1 MEATQRCGPALPAF
15 WPAQIHPKCGSSPKR
30 PEVNQSMRMN
40 DDQYAEWK
48 TLVPRPPAGDAII
61 DSIRLAPPGR
71 NVRGNFS
78 NMTGVF
84 QSQKM
89 GCEIKSE
96 SNMGEWCLIRECE
109 VSDEVLEFYDQ
120 PPEQIKIS
128 WTNEHGRN
136 QGIWSTADF
145 FLLNRDGSAGW
156 VEVKPESTLLASSA
170 QSNRYLR
177 HDDGSWSCP
186 SGVEYAERL
195 GLFYHIRSTA
205 GFNAILQRN
214 IEYLLDF
221 LHESSGIAPSA
232 KRSILQ
238 LVATHEGITLRE
250 IFSQEGDYSRTDVLK
265 LIAYDELY
273 VDLNQHVL
281 ARHQSVP
288 VFTNR
293 AMADSYLDL
302 PLVGGWSP
310 AGGPVQV
317 AEGSIISFD
326 GRPYEIIQ
334 ISNDV
339 WLRNQDGKVTT
350 FSPETFEQLVTT
362 GKITSTGDV
371 SARNADIQ
379 AILNSKSDEEFE
391 RARQR
396 MRDLITPWL
405 NKASRQTSS
414 TAWRWIRRY
423 RDAEM
428 TYGCGFL
435 GLFDDYKERG
445 NRQAKIPKRA
455 AELITDVLK
464 QVYLT
469 KSQPTLNRAYAEYVQ
484 RCEEEGIT
492 PASQRTFCGAHAKIS
507 RVEETRKRKGE
518 KAVYQVEI
526 FYWQLEIDTPR
537 HGDRPFEVV
546 HIDHTRLDIVIFDH
560 KTNKPLGHLW
570 LTLMID
576 AHTRRVLAIYI
587 TFEPPSYRSVMMILR
602 ECVRRFQQLPQ
613 TLILDN
619 GKEFHS
625 RYLARVC
632 AYNMINIKY
641 RPPAQARFGSVVE
654 RIFGTTNTVFINTLL
669 GNTQGMK
676 NPRSVSASHL
686 PANNAVWT
694 FDAFKPR
701 LEKFLYEIYDQID
714 HPALFESPR
723 AAFERGIIEHGL
735 RMVHFVA
742 YDDSFMMM
750 TRPTTPKGTA
760 LVVPSK
766 GVKINN
772 IFYWCDAFRS
782 RVVEK
787 TQVPVRYEPFN
798 VGIAFAYV
806 NRAWQMCR
814 SPEFYHELNGLTE
827 CEMMRISTE
836 IKQRCRLTNQ
846 KYQMTPKLLRNFLRE
861 TSDEELLLVMRKRDA
876 EGRSYEYAEEAG
888 HTAPA
893 NTVEGSTREQGK
905 ATLVYDASA
914 ITILDDL

>member
-1 MEATQRCGPALPAF
+1 
-15 WPAQIHPKCGSSPKR
+15 
-30 PEVNQSMRMN
+30 MRMN

-48 TLVPRPPAGDAII
+48 AMVPRPPAGDAII
-61 DSIRLAPPGR
+61 DSIRLKPPGR
-71 NVRGNFS
+71 NVRGNYS

-96 SNMGEWCLIRECE
+96 SNMGEWCFIRECE

-128 WTNEHGRN
+128 WTNEHGLN

-145 FLLNRDGSAGW
+145 FLLRQDGSAGW
-156 VEVKPESTLLASSA
+156 VEVKPESVLLTSSA
-170 QSNRYLR
+170 HSNRYLR

-186 SGVEYAERL
+186 SGEEFAERL
-195 GLFYHIRSTA
+195 GLFYHICSTA
-205 GFNAILQRN
+205 EFNAILQRN
-214 IEYLLDF
+214 IEYILDF
-221 LHESSGIAPSA
+221 LHESGNIAPSA

-238 LVATHEGITLRE
+238 LVATHEGITLGE
-250 IFSQEGDYSRTDVLK
+250 IFSHEGDYSRSDVLK
-265 LIAYDELY
+265 LIAYEELY

-293 AMADSYLDL
+293 AMSDSFLDL
-302 PLVGGWSP
+302 PLAGGWSP
-310 AGGPVQV
+310 AAGSVRL

-326 GRPYEIIQ
+326 GRPFEIIQ

-350 FSPETFEQLVTT
+350 FSLETFEQLIKI
-362 GKITSTGDV
+362 GKITSTGDA

-379 AILNSKSDEEFE
+379 AILNSKSDDEFE

-396 MRDLITPWL
+396 MRDFVLPWL
-405 NKASRQTSS
+405 NKAGRQTPS
-414 TAWRWIRRY
+414 TAWKWLRRY

-435 GLFDDYKERG
+435 GLFDDCKARG
-445 NRQAKIPKRA
+445 NRQAKMPKRA
-455 AELITDVLK
+455 AALINDVLH

-469 KSQPTLNRAYAEYVQ
+469 KSQPTLKRAYAEYVQ

-492 PASQRTFCGAHAKIS
+492 PASQRTFCGVSSKIS
-507 RVEETRKRKGE
+507 RVEVTRKRKGK
-518 KAVYQVEI
+518 KAAYQVEI
-526 FYWQLEIDTPR
+526 SYWQLEIDTPR

-546 HIDHTRLDIVIFDH
+546 HIDHTRLDIVLFDS
-560 KTNKPLGHLW
+560 KTGKSLTHLW
-570 LTLMID
+570 LTIMID
-576 AHTRRVLAIYI
+576 AFTRRVLAIYI
-587 TFEPPSYRSVMMILR
+587 SFEPPSYRPVMMILR
-602 ECVRRFQQLPQ
+602 ECVRRFQRLPQ
-613 TLILDN
+613 TLVLDN

-632 AYNMINIKY
+632 AYYMINIKY
-641 RPPAQARFGSVVE
+641 RPPSQARFGSVVE
-654 RIFGTTNTVFINTLL
+654 RIFGTTNTVFVNTLL

-676 NPRSVSASHL
+676 NPRSVSSSHL

-694 FDAFKPR
+694 FDALKPR
-701 LEKFLYEIYDQID
+701 LEEFLYEIYDQID

-735 RMVHFVA
+735 RTGRCVA

-750 TRPTTPKGTA
+750 TRPTPPKGTA

-782 RVVEK
+782 RVIEK
-787 TQVPVRYEPFN
+787 TRVPVRYEPFN
-798 VGIAFAYV
+798 IGIAYAYV
-806 NRAWQMCR
+806 NGTWQICR
-814 SPEFYHELNGLTE
+814 SPEFFHYLNGLTE
-827 CEMMRISTE
+827 CEMIRISTE
-836 IKQRCRLTNQ
+836 IKKRCRLTNQ
-846 KYQMTPKLLRNFLRE
+846 KYQMTPKLLRDFLRE
-861 TSDEELLLVMRKRDA
+861 TSNEEVLLVMRKRDA
-876 EGRSYEYAEEAG
+876 EGRSYEYAEEDG
-888 HTAPA
+888 HTEPA
-893 NTVEGSTREQGK
+893 NAVEGSIGEQGK
-905 ATLVYDASA
+905 TTLVYDTSA
-914 ITILDDL
+914 IKILDDL